1 MKILGLGSNVNINGI
16 SGTVTKIGNRRII
29 GSHGSVNV
37 PFIVVNSKEILVQN
51 IKEFTHEGL

>member
-16 SGTVTKIGNRRII
+16 SGTVTKIGNRKAV

-37 PFIVVNSKEILVQN
+37 PFIIVNDKEILVQN